1 MKIPSYFYE
10 YDDSCIFFVSFI
22 GTTQELA
29 REVGLK
35 EGGGASGVVLAI
47 NNYSGFA
54 DPNIWEW
61 LRNNDR
67 GI

>member
-1 MKIPSYFYE
+1 MRTMIR
-10 YDDSCIFFVSFI
+10 VSFI

-35 EGGGASGVVLAI
+35 EGGGASGVVLAF

-67 GI
+67 EI